1 MVFVVHLSKTAQ
13 KQIQKLPSHIVVKLM
28 AWIESVNTDGLEE
41 VRKVPGFHDE
51 PLRGQRAGQRSI
63 RLSRS
68 YRAIYV
74 IKSHKIEFVE
84 VLEVNKHEY

>member
-1 MVFVVHLSKTAQ
+1 MIFVVHLSKSAQ
-13 KQIQKLPSHIVVKLM
+13 KQIQKLPSHIVLKLM

-41 VRKVPGFHDE
+41 VRKTPGFHDE
-51 PLRGQRAGQRSI
+51 PLKGQRAGQRSI
-63 RLSRS
+63 RLSRA

-84 VLEVNKHEY
+84 ILEVNKHEY